1 MAAARTSWWTS
12 YTLGCRLPC
21 WGRGWEGFAG
31 PLFADAVGG
40 RAAGKR
46 CWNPPQVRG
55 DPGDKESEVAGG
67 TVEITR
73 GRGRNCQFCSP
84 DLLAFRSIADS
95 LICFTDRSR
104 ARGWECYQN
113 VLAKNPSFEV
123 ISLHGPTGPPKLKKC
138 SKNGP
143 NHLNRFVFAK
153 AYSNP
158 LSCWIVFETLKILL
172 ITTFIRFF
180 SVGPLPFHRWE
191 QLFHL
196 IKNGDKT
203 RLSHNWQ
210 L

>member
-1 MAAARTSWWTS
+1 MNILYAGVSTALLRER
-12 YTLGCRLPC
+12 LRRFCRPAFR
-21 WGRGWEGFAG
+21 WRGRRQ
-31 PLFADAVGG
+31 

-73 GRGRNCQFCSP
+73 GRGRDCQFCSP

-113 VLAKNPSFEV
+113 VLAKNSSFEV

-153 AYSNP
+153 AYSIP
-158 LSCWIVFETLKILL
+158 LSCWIVFETLKIL
-172 ITTFIRFF
+172 
-180 SVGPLPFHRWE
+180 W
-191 QLFHL
+191 
-196 IKNGDKT
+196 
-203 RLSHNWQ
+203 
-210 L
+210 